1 MTTYTNQS
9 DTREGNEACDR
20 NRERSSPDTRDRAG
34 DRTEAVAGT
43 EAELIERMHGH
54 DAQALAELF
63 DRYGRLV
70 YSVILRVVRDA
81 SMAEDLVQETF
92 LRVWNRVRGFD
103 ARKGSIGPWLLAI
116 AHNCAIDYL
125 RSAGGRQRNVVS
137 FDETDH
143 SALHPDME
151 SEILGS
157 DRARQIQAALKKLSP
172 NQRRA
177 IELSYF
183 GGLSQLE
190 VAARMGHPLGTVKTW
205 VRMALRNLRDDLGS
219 PACAG
224 A

>member
-1 MTTYTNQS
+1 MMTCTNRSITKVDDETGNRNRQWS
-9 DTREGNEACDR
+9 GPGTREQAAA
-20 NRERSSPDTRDRAG
+20 T
-34 DRTEAVAGT
+34 AVAD
-43 EAELIERMHGH
+43 ERDLIERIQAH
-54 DAQALAELF
+54 DAEALAEIF

-70 YSVILRVVRDA
+70 FTVILRVVHDP
-81 SMAEDLVQETF
+81 STTEDLVQETF
-92 LRVWNRVRGFD
+92 LRVWNRVRAFD
-103 ARKGSIGPWLLAI
+103 AQRGSIAPWLLAI
-116 AHNCAIDYL
+116 AHNCSIDYL

-143 SALHPDME
+143 PALHTDME
-151 SEILGS
+151 RDILDS
-157 DRARQIQAALKKLSP
+157 DRARQIRAALNRLTP

-205 VRMALRNLRDDLGS
+205 VRLALRRLRDDLRS
-219 PACAG
+219 PACVG

>member
-1 MTTYTNQS
+1 MTPCTHQI
-9 DTREGNEACDR
+9 DTHEGHEACAL
-20 NRERSSPDTRDRAG
+20 NRELPNHVSADPAAAGRDA
-34 DRTEAVAGT
+34 DLV
-43 EAELIERMHGH
+43 ERMHRR
-54 DAQALAELF
+54 DAQALGELF

-70 YSVILRVVRDA
+70 YSVILRVVHDA
-81 SMAEDLVQETF
+81 SMAEDLVQETY

-125 RSAGGRQRNVVS
+125 RSSGGRPRNVVS
-137 FDETDH
+137 FEDTDH
-143 SALHPDME
+143 PALRTDME
-151 SEILGS
+151 REILGS
-157 DRARQIQAALKKLSP
+157 DRARQIQAALQKLSP

-205 VRMALRNLRDDLGS
+205 VRMALRNLRDDLS
-219 PACAG
+219 SLACVG

>member
-1 MTTYTNQS
+1 MTTCENRRDTKEDNQ
-9 DTREGNEACDR
+9 ACDR
-20 NRERSSPDTRDRAG
+20 NRERASEDTRGHAAAARAMAGG
-34 DRTEAVAGT
+34 DE
-43 EAELIERMHGH
+43 ELIQRLHGR
-54 DAQALAELF
+54 DAQALAEVF
-63 DRYGRLV
+63 DRYGRLA

-92 LRVWNRVRGFD
+92 LRVWNRVRDFD
-103 ARKGSIGPWLLAI
+103 ARKGTIGPWLLTI

-125 RSAGGRQRNVVS
+125 RSSGGRQRNVVS

-143 SALHPDME
+143 PALHTDME
-151 SEILGS
+151 REILGS
-157 DRARQIQAALKKLSP
+157 DQARQIQAALKKLSP

-190 VAARMGHPLGTVKTW
+190 VATRMGHPLGTVKTW
-205 VRMALRNLRDDLGS
+205 VRMALKNLRDDLRS
-219 PACAG
+219 PACVG